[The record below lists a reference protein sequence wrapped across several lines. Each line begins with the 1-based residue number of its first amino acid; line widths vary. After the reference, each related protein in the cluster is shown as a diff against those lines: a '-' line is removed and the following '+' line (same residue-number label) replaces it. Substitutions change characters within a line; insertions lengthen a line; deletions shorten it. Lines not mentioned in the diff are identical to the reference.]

1 MKILLIH
8 KHFWPDTP
16 PYATILFSIAKQ
28 LASDGHQVRIFS
40 SHPNYKSVAD
50 TNKPVSNEEIDGI
63 QITRIKIAPEHGG
76 SKLNKLINFFYFPLR
91 VFLHI
96 VRKQNRADVVMC
108 STVPP
113 VLIGFCCAA
122 AAKLTGTKFLYHC
135 MDLYPEIGR
144 ISGEFKNKFIYQFL
158 LFLDK
163 QTCRLSN
170 RVIVLSQD
178 MKQSLAARGL
188 DNRKIDILNN
198 FPIND
203 ASKPPDGDVNPLLKP
218 NGKFRVLFAGNIG
231 RFQNLESYVTALA
244 KLKESTN
251 LELVFLGEGAKL
263 QDLKDMVAQLKIPNI
278 IFIPHQSVGT
288 ARLLIANA
296 DLGIVSLSPDVYKYA
311 YPSKTMT
318 YLELGCNVLS
328 TVEKESELA
337 QMLLENNLGYLATA
351 GQPDSICDAI
361 TRAMEQ
367 IDDSSKRRCRE
378 FIRERYSEKKMLGQW
393 STMFF
398 EFTKADK

>member
-1 MKILLIH
+1 
-8 KHFWPDTP
+8 
-16 PYATILFSIAKQ
+16 
-28 LASDGHQVRIFS
+28 
-40 SHPNYKSVAD
+40 
-50 TNKPVSNEEIDGI
+50 
-63 QITRIKIAPEHGG
+63 
-76 SKLNKLINFFYFPLR
+76 
-91 VFLHI
+91 
-96 VRKQNRADVVMC
+96 MC

-231 RFQNLESYVTALA
+231 IP
-244 KLKESTN
+244 
-251 LELVFLGEGAKL
+251 GGGC
-263 QDLKDMVAQLKIPNI
+263 KI
-278 IFIPHQSVGT
+278 
-288 ARLLIANA
+288 AR
-296 DLGIVSLSPDVYKYA
+296 P
-311 YPSKTMT
+311 
-318 YLELGCNVLS
+318 
-328 TVEKESELA
+328 
-337 QMLLENNLGYLATA
+337 
-351 GQPDSICDAI
+351 
-361 TRAMEQ
+361 
-367 IDDSSKRRCRE
+367 
-378 FIRERYSEKKMLGQW
+378 ERYGRAIENTEYYIYTASIRRYGAPTNSECRSRHRKLVSRCIQVRI
-393 STMFF
+393 S
-398 EFTKADK
+398 E